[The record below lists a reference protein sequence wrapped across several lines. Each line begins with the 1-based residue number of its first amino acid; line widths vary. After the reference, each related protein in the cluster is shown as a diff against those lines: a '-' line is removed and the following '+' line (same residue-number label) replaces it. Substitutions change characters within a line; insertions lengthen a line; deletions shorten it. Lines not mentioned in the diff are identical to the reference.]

1 MKRILDYSAFL
12 HTALMNK
19 NFFNAFRFSATL
31 KEPINP
37 IVLQQAVNQT
47 LHRYPLIYTKLTKDT
62 FWYYLESLDALT
74 VEEDTKQIFS
84 YVNYHSIYDKA
95 VSVLYKDKTITI
107 EMFHS
112 VSDGGG
118 AIPFF
123 KELIKQYLHIVSDG
137 EVGSVIYTATFTESE
152 LEDSFASVDVK
163 KYSKVKKIN
172 LSNTYQF
179 ASSIK
184 NNPIYVRRYTVE
196 VNDIKEVAKKH
207 SGKIN
212 ELLLTMFYKAIDRFK
227 GNDTRNICL
236 LSPVNLRQHFASK
249 TLRNF
254 TLCASILFT
263 DSHKYLPYNKMFE
276 EIRNQMNIQNTK
288 ENMGNEIRKLGNIH
302 RNRLVGICPTW
313 LKNIGVSLVYRLIG
327 EKSCLTVSNLGR
339 IGFDDETV
347 ANSIEEMSVT
357 LSPRYSTPLNC
368 GIISIHNK
376 LIISVSHDG
385 LQERLFK
392 ELEKEFEVLNIPY
405 IISEV

>member
-112 VSDGGG
+112 VSDG
-118 AIPFF
+118 
-123 KELIKQYLHIVSDG
+123 
-137 EVGSVIYTATFTESE
+137 EVGSVNYTATFTESE

-179 ASSIK
+179 ASRIK
-184 NNPIYVRRYTVE
+184 SNPIYVRRYTVE

-236 LSPVNLRQHFASK
+236 LSPVNLRQHYASK

-263 DSHKYLPYNKMFE
+263 DSHKYLPYNKIFE

-288 ENMGNEIRKLGNIH
+288 EHMGNEIRKLGNIH